1 MATTTSPSLPPSASA
16 PRPSGSRAK
25 APSFFQKKELGVP
38 IWGWVLIIGGGA
50 VIYIIWARSQ
60 TSSASTSGTLNNA
73 AQPPLSYGSGG
84 GAGAVGGGS
93 NGGGGGFS
101 NPLTGVGKGLFQPA
115 GQPLSTTPPVST
127 PSTTPPARTN
137 TSAAQALNANFQQWL
152 KTHPGGTSTQYAQDL
167 TAAAEAANPSPQNAA
182 AALNA
187 NYQNWLVSHPG
198 GTSAQ
203 FSKDLTAAAAA
214 KAA

>member
-127 PSTTPPARTN
+127 PSTTPAAGATAPAPVYRLNPTGY
-137 TSAAQALNANFQQWL
+137 TVPQFTQVSSTGVSTPSTQTVQSAVPANFYPSDWQQIGL
-152 KTHPGGTSTQYAQDL
+152 PTPAIGTPISNGIAGQYTL
-167 TAAAEAANPSPQNAA
+167 YT
-182 AALNA
+182 
-187 NYQNWLVSHPG
+187 G
-198 GTSAQ
+198 
-203 FSKDLTAAAAA
+203 
-214 KAA
+214 